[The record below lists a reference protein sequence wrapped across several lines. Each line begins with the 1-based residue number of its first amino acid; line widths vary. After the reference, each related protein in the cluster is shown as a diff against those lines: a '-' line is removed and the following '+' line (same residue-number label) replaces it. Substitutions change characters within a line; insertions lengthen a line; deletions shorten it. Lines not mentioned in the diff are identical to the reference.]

1 MTLFSFNVIIL
12 NTIMKFLSKLK
23 KELKRKIT
31 IMFIPHGKIKP
42 LKLSISLLF
51 LCVFMVSWTG
61 ITLWA
66 GYLASQHIDYVK
78 TKADNK
84 IMQVRLLFVANQLE
98 KTKNMFEKV
107 LIDKNRIP

>member
-1 MTLFSFNVIIL
+1 
-12 NTIMKFLSKLK
+12 MKFLSKLK

-84 IMQVRLLFVANQLE
+84 IMQVRLLRSKSA
-98 KTKNMFEKV
+98 
-107 LIDKNRIP
+107 